1 MAQMTEEVEN
11 YVKMCFLL
19 VGISQ
24 RAARVYFDSEFDPS
38 CLKKS
43 LKDEF
48 DKLFNLKK
56 DRTINQSQWNLLF
69 PLKGR

>member
-1 MAQMTEEVEN
+1 MTEEVEN

-43 LKDEF
+43 LQAKNMY
-48 DKLFNLKK
+48 DKLVKLKN